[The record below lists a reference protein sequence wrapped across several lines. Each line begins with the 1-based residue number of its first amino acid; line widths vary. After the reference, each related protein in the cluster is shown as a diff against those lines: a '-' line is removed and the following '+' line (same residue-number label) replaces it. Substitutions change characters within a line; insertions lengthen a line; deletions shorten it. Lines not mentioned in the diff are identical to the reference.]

1 MNKMKKLLS
10 VLLAVVL
17 ALSCMSVMA
26 SAAGKTNYKT
36 VEELKALGAYSPY
49 GQVTRLSLEERT
61 SIVFDFL
68 DNTLAPMSSLNMGR
82 LLNLDL
88 LITKLTLDVNLTSVD
103 GICDTF
109 DSIESLW
116 TNGLFSIAKAILNL
130 GDLEKLSVSKWDK
143 TGMSRDGT
151 DQFTILSEIIEVL
164 SDQGNL
170 IDAVLSDGLDLGMI
184 ASFLGS
190 LDLSSINT
198 MITDLPGLVK
208 GLVFPLIERWDDD
221 LTLIKEYDTNS
232 KGNGNVNYTVN
243 KRVKKLFTDD
253 MSIQTIKYDEN
264 GKMTSE
270 HTRWVSFAT
279 GSAAPSAPTANSPR
293 CYYQFSSTTPGSVMT
308 VWHIVDAK
316 EAEAL
321 AKTPDEV
328 NGSMAAYNYFKEK
341 QTFVMA
347 EEVEGSGTYVWKA
360 YERDEDGN
368 VKTDENEKPI
378 VLSTLKWYADDSQL
392 LPGFNANN
400 IDLTTMSAGE
410 LLYTFIPVLFNDM
423 APVVLNGSVKKILA
437 EFFGAKFT
445 RVGTVVE
452 DSSAWVLDEA
462 AAAAIPDA
470 DETADIFTTEQGD
483 YMFEWSDYAV
493 VNGNHYYR
501 YLDDIYVGDISAKN
515 NYFDIINWD
524 YEITGD
530 FMNQFVPTSDDD
542 ASKRLLLN
550 LNDFLV
556 KVATTITKASAET
569 VDNISGFEATWTCPS
584 FAAGNANLVANIK
597 AAAQAVI
604 GLAPQHIFG
613 SDYKTNERCYYDL
626 LMSTDNDTVLT
637 GLAAQLVDII
647 MPSMSLPGK
656 SDILASGAKVGA
668 VLAAVIREF
677 AAYLAPEYNF
687 DALIY
692 TDFGAT
698 DGVKNFVTGKD
709 SEYWFDVCMTMGIN
723 VGFEYLRAFA
733 DMGEGTTEWNAFVAA
748 SGYKVDGGT
757 YTEADLKLDD
767 ATANHWEAMLDYIV
781 DWALEKDYE
790 WTWKIEN
797 LVEVDGLTIDLST
810 VQNPFNKI
818 DKILFGL
825 IPFDEILSIDTK
837 VNGVDYRS
845 GTRFEKFLRYD
856 LILGIV
862 DLRWDALVGTI
873 AFPATDAN
881 YFRDGGVLTNLA
893 SLLKRIVNGIFDKLG
908 GGSSFAL
915 IPSAISDFD
924 TLANQANLVAMVKQ
938 LVGVLYKALVTNKG
952 CATIFPFLN
961 FLLGWKTDPQKIA
974 DPQIWTSFRDNKQ
987 YAYQWN
993 PNTSKDT
1000 QVNEAMNATEIK
1012 VLNNSA
1018 GMLETHRN
1026 SNVTDNPYDIKIN
1039 SVTSDATVN
1048 AISFTYSDGNG
1059 IVSPYETLTI
1069 NVGGTYKGDEAIT
1082 VTIAYDYV
1090 GKDGKAIGS
1099 TQYTSISMFICNKN
1113 VDTEVV
1119 GRWDG
1124 QDDEGYTGTDPWKK
1138 YVFTEDIYDTVVNY
1152 TAKIFYVAPTIGSKP
1167 TQNLGTI
1174 AAPDWT
1180 EDCNVKTYYD
1190 MQGNAA
1196 TYFDYRAAD
1205 ADAGWASSLSENES
1219 TQGYLYKAASG
1230 VTAEDFSEENSK
1242 NNNLYGL
1249 YDMGRIA
1256 VAYGSKNKNF
1266 DPLFIY
1272 YNDYGVAEIYAEN
1285 KNNGYNANQ
1294 GVSADLYNDYNAAW
1308 KDIVKYA
1315 TYPLKTEAYSGAE
1328 TDYVKTIMPKIPAA
1342 IEAFEAAKEAYET
1355 ALADAQASGAGAAL
1369 PAYIQALQAEID
1381 NDFMNGKEINFQ
1393 DYEFYEYFNY
1403 NDVKV
1408 AAENL
1413 YRSYLQPEVMD
1424 TYYILNS
1431 GIREAELKEVVDD
1444 EANATIKEAINASRQ
1459 VNNADAIAASKAAHD
1474 EWKMPV
1480 TTKLIADDF
1489 TSRLAYYKQFL
1500 NADNREDDD
1509 HLKFLEKEIAFVE
1522 AQGLSADDYESVTW
1536 GRYAKALAEAKA
1548 VAAGTD
1554 EFASFNSRIYDVK
1567 YNLMV
1572 AYKQLLPNWDEE
1584 TQTGSLIQSGGT
1596 ADLLKNIEKAEAI
1609 LAMNLDEI
1617 ELSDKGLALKDDDVA
1632 KMGEFART
1640 AKQKALGHLIE
1651 ALGYNY
1657 QAVYS
1662 KHDPEVNLPETH
1674 KDHKNIGDLKYN
1686 KDGSPMM
1693 FNLYADSAYEY
1704 AENDRPYKTGNQ
1716 AKVDACNANLEA
1728 CLAYFVTEVEVTFDG
1743 INGGVADTVLDG
1755 EGNPVLDENG
1765 FQTGYVYGID
1775 SDSTTADVLAKLES
1789 NGYVEVTG
1797 TGTGAAINV
1806 YTEKDGEQV
1815 GAYTLV
1821 VFGDVNGDG
1830 TITNDDF
1837 VRVKQK
1843 AGGADLSTA
1852 AQEFAADVNGD
1863 NNVTND
1869 DFVRV
1874 KQGAGGIKLTNN
1886 PRA

>member
-1 MNKMKKLLS
+1 MNKTKKLLS
-10 VLLAVVL
+10 VLLAVVI

-26 SAAGKTNYKT
+26 SAAKANYRT
-36 VEELKALGAYSPY
+36 VDELTALKAYSPY
-49 GQVTRLSLEERT
+49 GQVTRLSTEERT
-61 SIVFDFL
+61 SIIFDFL
-68 DNTLAPMSSLNMGR
+68 DNTLAKANINMGT
-82 LLNLDL
+82 LFDVLGLSITLDL
-88 LITKLTLDVNLTSVD
+88 TSIDRLCVSLDSVKNTLN
-103 GICDTF
+103 
-109 DSIESLW
+109 
-116 TNGLFSIAKAILNL
+116 NGLAGLAMAIVDL
-130 GDLEKLSVSKWDK
+130 GVLEKVNPDPWQ
-143 TGMSRDGT
+143 TGMSRDKT
-151 DQFTILSEIIEVL
+151 AQFTILTKLVQTISAQSGVIYDVV
-164 SDQGNL
+164 STGK
-170 IDAVLSDGLDLGMI
+170 LDLGLVGGM
-184 ASFLGS
+184 LGDVS
-190 LDLSSINT
+190 AVTDI
-198 MITDLPGLVK
+198 IGDLPGLIK
-208 GLVFPLIERWDDD
+208 GLVFPLIERWDD
-221 LTLIKEYDTNS
+221 TLSQIQTYDTRS
-232 KGNGNVNYTVN
+232 KGNGNVIDTVN
-243 KRVKKLFTDD
+243 DRVKKLFSDD
-253 MSIQTIKYDEN
+253 MSITTIKYDVN

-270 HTRWVSFAT
+270 HTRWTSFAT
-279 GSAAPSAPTANSPR
+279 GKAAPTAPTANSPR

-308 VWHIVDAK
+308 VWHIVDAA
-316 EAEAL
+316 EAKAL

-341 QTFVMA
+341 QTFVMT
-347 EEVEGSGTYVWKA
+347 EEVEGSGTYVWRA
-360 YERDEDGN
+360 
-368 VKTDENEKPI
+368 TDEWDNTW
-378 VLSTLKWYADDSQL
+378 SLKWYNDDSQL
-392 LPGFNANN
+392 LPGFSGDE
-400 IDLTTMSAGE
+400 IDLKTMSAGE
-410 LLYTFIPVLFNDM
+410 LLYKFIPVLFNDM

-445 RVGTVVE
+445 RVGVVVK
-452 DSSAWVLDEA
+452 DGTSWVLDEA

-470 DETADIFTTEQGD
+470 DEAAAIFTTEQGD

-524 YEITGD
+524 FKITGN
-530 FMNQFVPTSDDD
+530 FMNKFIPTSDDD

-556 KVATTITKASAET
+556 EVATTITKASAET
-569 VDNISGFEATWTCPS
+569 VDTISGFEATWTRPTFKTGS
-584 FAAGNANLVANIK
+584 NAHAVENIK

-626 LMSTDNDTVLT
+626 FMSTDNDTILT
-637 GLAAQLVDII
+637 GIAAQLVDII

-677 AAYLAPEYNF
+677 ASYLAPEYNF

-698 DGVKNFVTGKD
+698 DGVKNFLTGKN

-733 DMGEGTTEWNAFVAA
+733 DMGEGTEEWNAFVAA
-748 SGYKVDGGT
+748 SGYKADGHT
-757 YTEADLKLDD
+757 YTEADLKLGQ
-767 ATANHWEAMLDYIV
+767 AVNHWEAMLDYIV
-781 DWALEKDYE
+781 DWALTTDKE
-790 WTWKIEN
+790 WTWKIAH
-797 LVEVDGLTIDLST
+797 LVEVDGLEINLST

-873 AFPATDAN
+873 AFPATSNN
-881 YFRDGGVLTNLA
+881 YFRDGDVLTNLA
-893 SLLKRIVNGIFDKLG
+893 SLLKRIVNGIFDKVG
-908 GGSSFAL
+908 GGSYEL
-915 IPSAISDFD
+915 IPSAVKTFD
-924 TLANQANLVAMVKQ
+924 DLANQGNLSVLVRDLVA
-938 LVGVLYKALVTNKG
+938 ALDDALITNHL
-952 CATIFPFLN
+952 ADTVFPFLN

-1018 GMLETHRN
+1018 GMLEIHRN
-1026 SNVTDNPYDIKIN
+1026 SDVKDKAYDIQIK

-1048 AISFTYSDGNG
+1048 DIKFTYSDGNG
-1059 IVSPYETLTI
+1059 LVSPYETVTI

-1090 GKDGKAIGS
+1090 GKNGAAIGG

-1113 VDTEVV
+1113 VDTDVV

-1124 QDDEGYTGTDPWKK
+1124 QDDKEYTGTDPWKK
-1138 YVFTEDIYDTVVNY
+1138 YVFTEDIYNTVVNY
-1152 TAKIFYVAPTIGSKP
+1152 KAKIFYVAPAIGSKP
-1167 TQNLGTI
+1167 TQKLGTI

-1180 EDCNVKTYYD
+1180 EDCNKNKTYYD

-1196 TYFDYRAAD
+1196 TYFDYRAGD
-1205 ADAGWASSLSENES
+1205 ADAGWASSLSENQS
-1219 TQGYLYKAASG
+1219 TEGYLYKAASG
-1230 VTAEDFSEENSK
+1230 VTEATFSEENSK

-1256 VAYGSKNKNF
+1256 VAYGKANKNF

-1272 YNDYGVAEIYAEN
+1272 YNDYGIAEIYAEN
-1285 KNNGYNANQ
+1285 KDNGYNANQ

-1342 IEAFEAAKEAYET
+1342 IEAFETAKEAYEE

-1369 PAYIQALQAEID
+1369 PAYIQNLQAEID

-1393 DYEFYEYFNY
+1393 DYAFYEYFNY
-1403 NDVKV
+1403 QDVKV

-1424 TYYILNS
+1424 TYYIQGS
-1431 GIREAELKEVVDD
+1431 GIREAELDLVAGAESSASKK
-1444 EANATIKEAINASRQ
+1444 AGILASRLK
-1459 VNNADAIAASKAAHD
+1459 NNADAIAASQVAHD

-1500 NADNREDDD
+1500 NSANREAND

-1522 AQGLSADDYESVTW
+1522 AQGLNAADYESVTW
-1536 GRYAKALAEAKA
+1536 GRYADALAEAKA

-1572 AYKQLLPNWDEE
+1572 AYKQLLKNAD
-1584 TQTGSLIQSGGT
+1584 SLIQAGGT
-1596 ADLLKNIEKAEAI
+1596 ADLLKSIEEAEAI
-1609 LAMNLDEI
+1609 FASMDAKDGAWVLKEGVDADEAYT
-1617 ELSDKGLALKDDDVA
+1617 AL
-1632 KMGEFART
+1632 
-1640 AKQKALGHLIE
+1640 IS
-1651 ALGYNY
+1651 ALGYKY
-1657 QAVYS
+1657 QARYS
-1662 KHDPEVNLPETH
+1662 KNDVEVQNGT
-1674 KDHKNIGDLKYN
+1674 KNAGDLKFN
-1686 KDGSPMM
+1686 EDGSPMI
-1693 FNLYADSAYEY
+1693 FDLYADSAYEY
-1704 AENDRPYKTGNQ
+1704 AENDRPNKQGNQ
-1716 AKVDACNANLEA
+1716 AKVNAANAKLVEA
-1728 CLAYFVTEVEVTFDG
+1728 MANFEKTAAPELILTEDGAAKGAIVDTTSVATSAVGFIYG
-1743 INGGVADTVLDG
+1743 INVDAGETV
-1755 EGNPVLDENG
+1755 ENYFETPAG
-1765 FQTGYVYGID
+1765 SVR
-1775 SDSTTADVLAKLES
+1775 
-1789 NGYVEVTG
+1789 VTPNDFNVVS
-1797 TGTGAAINV
+1797 TGATIELLDDKG
-1806 YTEKDGEQV
+1806 T
-1815 GAYTLV
+1815 V
-1821 VFGDVNGDG
+1821 VETYMFIFFGDVNGDG
-1830 TITNDDF
+1830 WVDATDVTAVEGINSFMDF
-1837 VRVKQK
+1837 DYAPGDGTCESMAMDINGDGWIDATDVTYVEGVNSFMDFPMQS
-1843 AGGADLSTA
+1843 DTA
-1852 AQEFAADVNGD
+1852 AVVSANKG
-1863 NNVTND
+1863 
-1869 DFVRV
+1869 
-1874 KQGAGGIKLTNN
+1874 L
-1886 PRA
+1886 